1 MNKNHIFIFFFLIN
15 IYCQENQ
22 TNITTQELTVTK
34 SYSPML
40 TNKNKIRSRVS
51 GSFMDLS
58 SNSSITYD
66 LLQIPVI
73 STFTPNKAS
82 P

>member
-1 MNKNHIFIFFFLIN
+1 MNKNLIFIFFFLNN

-40 TNKNKIRSRVS
+40 TNKNKK
-51 GSFMDLS
+51 
-58 SNSSITYD
+58 N
-66 LLQIPVI
+66 VI
-73 STFTPNKAS
+73 FFILKENLKRIKRGNYSCIYN
-82 P
+82 